1 MQYDAKTP
9 AQYLDLL
16 DDDWRKGTLL
26 ELRSLLMEL
35 EPELEESVHYRML
48 GYGRG
53 EDFVFHLNA
62 QKGYVSLY
70 CGNASKIDPDGVLLA
85 GLNVGKGCIR
95 FSKSRRVADTCIGE
109 FIRRA
114 VRRWKA
120 GEDVGC

>member
-9 AQYLDLL
+9 AESLRLL
-16 DDDWRKGTLL
+16 DDDWRRETLL
-26 ELRSLLMEL
+26 ELRTLLL
-35 EPELEESVHYRML
+35 EFEPGIEESVHYRML
-48 GYGRG
+48 GYGKG

-70 CGNASKIDPDGVLLA
+70 CGDASKIDPEGTLLA

-95 FSKSRRVADTCIGE
+95 FSKSRRVADTRIDE
-109 FIRRA
+109 FIHRA
-114 VRRWKA
+114 VQRWKA